1 MSNERTDPD
10 DIKPVEV
17 EPSDVPASG
26 ATTNKVW
33 LFANAGGLLTGL
45 SLLGGGGLLLLLGS
59 DNKEVIGL
67 MLLLSIFL
75 LIPGAILVI
84 IAVLSALLRVLF
96 KPRWGSKP
104 ASMAFNVVRILLA
117 IILVP
122 IIVKGLM
129 IVIPILRF

>member
-1 MSNERTDPD
+1 MSNERTDSD
-10 DIKPVEV
+10 DSKRVEI
-17 EPSDVPASG
+17 EPLDVPASG
-26 ATTNKVW
+26 STTNKVW
-33 LFANAGGLLTGL
+33 MFANAGGLLTGL

-59 DNKEVIGL
+59 DNKEVFGL
-67 MLLLSIFL
+67 MLLLSTFL

-96 KPRWGSKP
+96 KPRRGSKP
-104 ASMAFNVVRILLA
+104 ASMTFNVVRILLA

-129 IVIPILRF
+129 IVIPIVRL